1 MTSDTDIEQKMAEI
15 ISEYKSGKDVTK
27 DLVDIRSGGN
37 YFAFHEWAVDR
48 DLYYNWHFIIHVE
61 DVLAEEAECVS
72 EYFDEK
78 DLSAEL
84 PGEKISNLNLDSH
97 VNEET
102 DGTYNFEIIDDV
114 CVSIE
119 MQWQSAKTMHLYNLE
134 ISDSFQCWIES
145 FGKDKIL
152 YRGGE
157 CVNFSDDKLVK
168 IWDSFV
174 AKVRG

>member
-1 MTSDTDIEQKMAEI
+1 
-15 ISEYKSGKDVTK
+15 
-27 DLVDIRSGGN
+27 
-37 YFAFHEWAVDR
+37 
-48 DLYYNWHFIIHVE
+48 
-61 DVLAEEAECVS
+61 
-72 EYFDEK
+72 
-78 DLSAEL
+78 
-84 PGEKISNLNLDSH
+84 
-97 VNEET
+97 
-102 DGTYNFEIIDDV
+102 
-114 CVSIE
+114 